1 MLSNTATNERSSF
14 LISNLVARLV
24 EEELQQLDL
33 GCHVRSINCS
43 VVRRIR
49 RRQGRF
55 TEYSV

>member
-1 MLSNTATNERSSF
+1 MRNK
-14 LISNLVARLV
+14 VAGDSLHSQMYRLV

-33 GCHVRSINCS
+33 GCHALSMGCS

-55 TEYSV
+55 TTYAV